1 MPEYFLKNA
10 GDTVTKM
17 YRLNYGPTGQG
28 GFAVNKAFI
37 AGTAVPL
44 PDGTTTTGQDT
55 EVDVKH
61 VLVDLVLASMV
72 PGTLD
77 EYRALMKTR
86 VDALWG

>member
-1 MPEYFLKNA
+1 MAEYFLKNA
-10 GDTVTKM
+10 AGTKM
-17 YRLNYGPTGQG
+17 YRLNYAATPQG
-28 GFAVNKAFI
+28 GFAVSKAFVT
-37 AGTAVPL
+37 GTAVPL

-61 VLVDLVLASMV
+61 VLVDLVLANVV